1 MKKTLLLLLSF
12 YLYACNGGVNSKNRV
27 DAEGLIRMAKAD
39 STVQIVDVR
48 TPEEWMETG
57 RIAGAIPIDY
67 NAQDFDARLLQ
78 LNKEKPVIVYCNAG
92 SRSTKAA
99 EEMREL
105 GFKNVINYSG
115 GMKDWKKKGHETV
128 R

>member
-67 NAQDFDARLLQ
+67 NAQDFDARLSQ

-105 GFKNVINYSG
+105 GFK
-115 GMKDWKKKGHETV
+115 
-128 R
+128 